1 VADDPGAAAA
11 VGKEL
16 DWLPIML
23 LAAAHVNTHR
33 RMVLRLD

>member
-1 VADDPGAAAA
+1 VVYRWADDPGAAAA

-23 LAAAHVNTHR
+23 LAAAEV
-33 RMVLRLD
+33 